1 MEKISYSASV
11 FALSSE
17 QINHTKKSQW
27 IRVTLDETVD
37 PEKLQKAVDRAV
49 EVCPYVLYSL
59 EKKEGRLYGH
69 VKHSGTVPV
78 LDHVPEILDAEENNG
93 LLTAVCAMGQKILFL
108 QSHCLTDGNGI
119 FWFVRAVLDFY
130 AGKDKT
136 LYNGASEPDF
146 DRDPLAERLPEA
158 EAAEDPTAPG
168 KVFSRPEGEVSFED
182 ENLQYHCSASAFQK
196 LYKSLHCSPQ
206 VLLTAIAACAVQE
219 AYPENRDKVSVRI
232 PVNARAV
239 LETPNT
245 FQNSS
250 LVNLRAELPPTL
262 LTEMKTEE
270 LLASI
275 AEQMAAQNTKEATL
289 RQLNRWRDLILEQDQ
304 TKFYQMI
311 QKMAG
316 SDSMVVSYLGKA
328 LIPEEIAPHVTEV
341 REGIRMFPLM
351 LYAVICGEKLE
362 ITVRD
367 ATGDG
372 KLQQAM
378 AGVLHAFGLFST
390 FS

>member
-27 IRVTLDETVD
+27 IQVTLDEPVD

-49 EVCPYVLYSL
+49 TACPYVLYSL
-59 EKKEGRLYGH
+59 EKKEGRLYAH

-78 LDHVPEILDAEENNG
+78 LNHVPELLDAEENNG
-93 LLTAVCAMGQKILFL
+93 LLTAVCMEEKSILFL

-130 AGKDKT
+130 AGNEKT
-136 LYNGASEPDF
+136 LYNGATAPDF
-146 DRDPLAERLPEA
+146 NKDPLAERWPEA
-158 EAAEDPTAPG
+158 DGAEGPAAPAT
-168 KVFSRPEGEVSFED
+168 VFSRPETEMPFED
-182 ENLQYHCSASAFQK
+182 ENLQYHASAEAFQK

-206 VLLTAIAACAVQE
+206 VLLTAIAARAVQE
-219 AYPENRDKVSVRI
+219 AYPENADMISVRI
-232 PVNARAV
+232 PVNARAA

-262 LTEMKTEE
+262 LQEEKTEE
-270 LLASI
+270 LLTAI
-275 AEQMAAQNTKEATL
+275 AEQMGAQNTKEDTIY
-289 RQLNRWRDLILEQDQ
+289 QLNQWRDLILETDQ
-304 TKFYQMI
+304 TRFYQMI

-316 SDSMVVSYLGKA
+316 SDSMVVSYLGKF
-328 LIPEEIAPHVTEV
+328 LVPGEIAPHVMEIK
-341 REGIRMFPLM
+341 EGIRLFPLM

-367 ATGDG
+367 ATGDR

-378 AGVLHAFGLFST
+378 ENVLKEFGLI
-390 FS
+390 

>member
-1 MEKISYSASV
+1 MDNISYSASV
-11 FALSSE
+11 FALDAR
-17 QINHTKKSQW
+17 QINDAKKSQW
-27 IRVTLDETVD
+27 IQVTLDAPVD
-37 PEKLQKAVDRAV
+37 REKLQKAVDQSVKA
-49 EVCPYVLYSL
+49 CPYVLYSL

-78 LDHVPEILDAEENNG
+78 LDHVPEKLDTEENNG
-93 LLTAVCAMGQKILFL
+93 LLTAVCAQGNTVTFL

-130 AGKDKT
+130 AGNEKT
-136 LYNGASEPDF
+136 LYNGATEPDF
-146 DRDPLAERLPEA
+146 NRDPLAERLSEA
-158 EAAEDPTAPG
+158 DTTEETAPPA
-168 KVFSRPEGEVSFED
+168 KVFSRPETEMSFEE
-182 ENLQYHCSASAFQK
+182 ENLQYHASAEAFQK

-206 VLLTAIAACAVQE
+206 ILLTAIAARAVQE
-219 AYPENRDKVSVRI
+219 AYPENTDTVSVRI
-232 PVNARAV
+232 PVNARAA

-250 LVNLRAELPPTL
+250 LVNLRAELSPAILQGT
-262 LTEMKTEE
+262 KTEE

-275 AEQMAAQNTKEATL
+275 AEQMAAQNTKEATFH
-289 RQLNRWRDLILEQDQ
+289 QLNLWRDLLLETDQ
-304 TKFYQMI
+304 ALFYQKI

-328 LIPEEIAPHVTEV
+328 LIPDEIAPYVTEIK
-341 REGIRMFPLM
+341 EGIRMFPLM

-372 KLQQAM
+372 KMEQAM
-378 AGVLHAFGLFST
+378 QDMLHGFGLIG
-390 FS
+390 